1 MASKEEVTDIMQ
13 CVKDGGNYV
22 ATIPLVTMKCNLG
35 GLSSSLEECLDK
47 EYISHGC
54 AIDKGKCILGCI
66 FHGVLKS
73 YVKQV
78 SSLFAQFV
86 LHLQEKATIKQ
97 SSEQIF
103 TLGNLRDSI
112 TYKRVITRH
121 VKSNVDGR
129 CVDHIRM
136 NPYKLER
143 IKCKVLES
151 CQLIFKGHCCGTS

>member
-1 MASKEEVTDIMQ
+1 MDVQSIKVSAFL
-13 CVKDGGNYV
+13 V
-22 ATIPLVTMKCNLG
+22 AF
-35 GLSSSLEECLDK
+35 
-47 EYISHGC
+47 
-54 AIDKGKCILGCI
+54 

-78 SSLFAQFV
+78 SSHFAQFV

-97 SSEQIF
+97 TSEQIF

-121 VKSNVDGR
+121 VKSSVDGR

-136 NPYKLER
+136 NPCKLER
-143 IKCKVLES
+143 INCEVFGSYLV
-151 CQLIFKGHCCGTS
+151 IFKGHCCGTS